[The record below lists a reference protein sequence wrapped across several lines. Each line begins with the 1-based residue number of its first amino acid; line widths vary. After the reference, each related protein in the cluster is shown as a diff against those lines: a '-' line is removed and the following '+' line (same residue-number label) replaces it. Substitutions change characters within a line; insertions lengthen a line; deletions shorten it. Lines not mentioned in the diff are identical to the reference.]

1 MGILNVTPDSFYS
14 ASRMETERAIEAR
27 LIQIVAEGADIIDI
41 GACST
46 RPNSEIVEKEIEWKR
61 LEQVFEIVRRLDIKL
76 PLSVDT
82 FRAEIAERCV
92 CEGGV
97 SIINDISGGAID
109 PRMWEMVAALQVP
122 YVLTH
127 SEAEGENCHKHRE
140 YYDVTAEILTDLSK
154 KINKLRSMNVNDIIV
169 DPGFGFSKNIKENF
183 KLLEDLKE
191 FNIFTT
197 PILVGLSRKSMIYK
211 TLGKSPED
219 SLVGSISLEAF
230 ALDRGAD
237 ILRVHDVGATKEL
250 VDLYCVMKN
259 NSEAI

>member
-1 MGILNVTPDSFYS
+1 
-14 ASRMETERAIEAR
+14 
-27 LIQIVAEGADIIDI
+27 
-41 GACST
+41 
-46 RPNSEIVEKEIEWKR
+46 
-61 LEQVFEIVRRLDIKL
+61 
-76 PLSVDT
+76 
-82 FRAEIAERCV
+82 
-92 CEGGV
+92 
-97 SIINDISGGAID
+97 
-109 PRMWEMVAALQVP
+109 
-122 YVLTH
+122 
-127 SEAEGENCHKHRE
+127 
-140 YYDVTAEILTDLSK
+140 
-154 KINKLRSMNVNDIIV
+154 
-169 DPGFGFSKNIKENF
+169 F